1 MENSY
6 VPFIT
11 VFLNKFL
18 YNKLEDFLIDDSNY
32 IDHDLDM
39 ELGLLTMTNAL
50 TMDMMLEID
59 RFYITLIRI
68 SKNNVSLHNMDSKVQ
83 TFMI

>member
-18 YNKLEDFLIDDSNY
+18 YNKLEDFLIDDSNN

-59 RFYITLIRI
+59 QFYITLIRI
-68 SKNNVSLHNMDSKVQ
+68 SKNKVSLHNMDSGVQ

>member
-59 RFYITLIRI
+59 QFYITLIRI
-68 SKNNVSLHNMDSKVQ
+68 SKNNVSLHNMDSRVQ

>member
-18 YNKLEDFLIDDSNY
+18 YNKLEDFLIDDSNN

-68 SKNNVSLHNMDSKVQ
+68 SKNNVSLHNMDSRVQ

>member
-18 YNKLEDFLIDDSNY
+18 YNKLEDFLIDDSNN

-68 SKNNVSLHNMDSKVQ
+68 SKNKVSLHNMDSGVQ

>member
-68 SKNNVSLHNMDSKVQ
+68 SKNNVSLHNMDSRVQ

>member
-1 MENSY
+1 MENSN

-18 YNKLEDFLIDDSNY
+18 YNKLEDFLIDDSNN

-68 SKNNVSLHNMDSKVQ
+68 SKNKVSLHNMDSGVQ